1 MMKKQK
7 ITQSGREDFVSED
20 IMEMMISHLG
30 EFSGINEVAAFFISV
45 VRPYALL
52 ILNKGTLYSRN
63 LEKELLLWSEVW
75 GIL

>member
-30 EFSGINEVAAFFISV
+30 EFSGINDVT
-45 VRPYALL
+45 
-52 ILNKGTLYSRN
+52 ILNKGTLYLCN